1 MEEFTSEQSLEWES
15 DHADYWGKVVSGGG
29 NS

>member
-1 MEEFTSEQSLEWES
+1 MEEFTSEQRLEWES
-15 DHADYWGKVVSGGG
+15 DYAGYWGKVVSGGG